1 MTQHSLAKKSSGT
14 LFQSGFPYFSRMTFT
29 NCKDRM
35 CIRIQN
41 ICKIQ
46 YKIEKKTRH
55 QFTNQNLYKV
65 RRPIFKKKNKSTFE
79 GKKIQ
84 ISPKDE
90 EKFYK
95 KILKK

>member
-46 YKIEKKTRH
+46 YKIEKKNT
-55 QFTNQNLYKV
+55 T
-65 RRPIFKKKNKSTFE
+65 PIHKS
-79 GKKIQ
+79 
-84 ISPKDE
+84 
-90 EKFYK
+90 KFVQSKTTY
-95 KILKK
+95 I

>member
-46 YKIEKKTRH
+46 YKIEKKTWH

-65 RRPIFKKKNKSTFE
+65 RRPILKKKKINPHLR
-79 GKKIQ
+79 GKKY
-84 ISPKDE
+84 
-90 EKFYK
+90 KFPQKTK
-95 KILKK
+95 KNSIKKY